1 MPKHEDY
8 CKQITSRLTKVKGLT
23 AVLIG
28 WVLAITIIGCA
39 SGPASSGTS
48 TPTKTSTPL
57 WHPLLR
63 QSAPNCNNPPGAVWY
78 VHSRGTSV
86 SCTGSSLVMRQI
98 AKYYAEADLVQV
110 NGSTYSQTKFRVQV
124 QVTFQN
130 PQDTMTQAALLVQTP
145 AAVNAVGGYIF
156 VLGPLGQ

>member
-1 MPKHEDY
+1 
-8 CKQITSRLTKVKGLT
+8 
-23 AVLIG
+23 
-28 WVLAITIIGCA
+28 
-39 SGPASSGTS
+39 
-48 TPTKTSTPL
+48 
-57 WHPLLR
+57 
-63 QSAPNCNNPPGAVWY
+63 
-78 VHSRGTSV
+78 
-86 SCTGSSLVMRQI
+86 MRQI

-156 VLGPLGQ
+156 VLGPLGQWNLQFVTPTGGTQNVASGSVSINSSQLVKMTAEVQSNVFYGFINNQQVVTYKDNLNPLPGQVGLLVEGHPGDLKSSILYSNFELDG